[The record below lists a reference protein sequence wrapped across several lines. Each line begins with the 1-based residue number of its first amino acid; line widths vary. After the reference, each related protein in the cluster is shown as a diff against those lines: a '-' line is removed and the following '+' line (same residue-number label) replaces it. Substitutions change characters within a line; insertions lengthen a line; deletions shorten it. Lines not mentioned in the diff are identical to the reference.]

1 MEEELGINLNNH
13 DHNFQSPIIIEDIN
27 ITVDKEKDN
36 DVNHMNI
43 IITDNSDRN
52 YIAHVLMVFPNE
64 DNIDTPN
71 ILWIHLIDEAN
82 NNMISLTYHWFKDC
96 LFEQAL
102 KKANLTIEEF
112 VKLFMEE
119 RQYELE
125 VAHRL
130 RPKTS

>member
-1 MEEELGINLNNH
+1 M
-13 DHNFQSPIIIEDIN
+13 S
-27 ITVDKEKDN
+27 
-36 DVNHMNI
+36 
-43 IITDNSDRN
+43 
-52 YIAHVLMVFPNE
+52 YIGRVLMVFPNE
-64 DNIDTPN
+64 DNKDIPN

-82 NNMISLTYHWFKDC
+82 NNTISLTYHWFKDC

-130 RPKTS
+130 RPKTI